1 MHHYNM
7 RQSVHDD
14 FYLVRKNVVQYDVTF
29 IQYMGATLWNDLLVE
44 FRNSSSKFLLKRAES
59 ALIQLY
65 LTSKNMN

>member
-1 MHHYNM
+1 MYHYNM
-7 RQSVHDD
+7 RQSVHGD
-14 FYLVRKNVVQYDVTF
+14 FYLVRKTVVQYDVTF
-29 IQYMGATLWNDLLVE
+29 IQYMGETLWKDLLVE